1 MLLLKHKIKSRK
13 ILLAIS
19 LLSLILTVLVISH
32 FPAKNQGFDSGLV
45 FVAQ

>member
-1 MLLLKHKIKSRK
+1 MERK